1 MADIADLVDR
11 CRSAYEALAVVGEEI
26 DDEWQYVTD
35 LSGAWLAELDRVA
48 AERGG
53 LAASSEVEAAVD
65 WLIHEIGRI
74 ADPHRAIDWL
84 STFPQAALLALAMDP
99 PGPGAGS

>member
-1 MADIADLVDR
+1 MATIADLVDR
-11 CRSAYEALAVVGEEI
+11 CRSAYEALAVLGEEI

-48 AERGG
+48 DELGG
-53 LAASSEVEAAVD
+53 VEASSEVEAAID
-65 WLIHEIGRI
+65 WLSHEIGRI

-84 STFPQAALLALAMDP
+84 STFPQAVLLALAPEP
-99 PGPGAGS
+99 PGGGDGS